1 MKTFLQFISE
11 QSNTGNYASIL
22 VVNRLNIPD
31 DGVLA
36 QMHSG
41 IEVPLD
47 KQHVTLV
54 YSVNSNIDPQLI
66 LQTLNTEF
74 PREFNVDAVEFAY
87 FDSLPRNGE
96 RDSSLSTLVLK
107 LTSPVLEM
115 IHRRLLEIGCT
126 HSYPDY
132 SAHIS
137 LYYDVDR
144 DECRKTVEQLNATVK
159 LPLSVKL
166 GGYTSE
172 IIVEDWQTTLSK

>member
-1 MKTFLQFISE
+1 MKNFQLNF
-11 QSNTGNYASIL
+11 A
-22 VVNRLNIPD
+22 VN
-31 DGVLA
+31 
-36 QMHSG
+36 G
-41 IEVPLD
+41 IE
-47 KQHVTLV
+47 
-54 YSVNSNIDPQLI
+54 
-66 LQTLNTEF
+66 
-74 PREFNVDAVEFAY
+74 FAC

-115 IHRRLLEIGCT
+115 IHWRLLELGCT

-144 DECRKTVEQLNATVK
+144 DECRKIVEQLNTVVK
-159 LPLSVKL
+159 FPLTVKL

-172 IIVEDWQTTLSK
+172 IIVEDWQSTLSK